1 MTQTSIATDEKGIQT
16 EKHDY
21 YIYTVN
27 KGRALKK
34 SIAPGLFSGGFMEL
48 AQGANFGDS
57 IIVAGQNILKDGDS
71 VRVVSKAGR

>member
-1 MTQTSIATDEKGIQT
+1 
-16 EKHDY
+16 
-21 YIYTVN
+21 
-27 KGRALKK
+27 
-34 SIAPGLFSGGFMEL
+34 MEL